1 MGNLQLVPTSLVES
15 VRLLIFKSTDGKT
28 DPETNLKN
36 GVNAAKYTLK
46 RRLALAE
53 GGMQHG
59 GLHREPDDL
68 PVYRVLFE
76 NEEARDWGSRGRYF
90 PLTADCRSCHAG
102 AGQAGVQM
110 IGSLVNTA
118 SVDSGAALG
127 VSHTLSAGAASP
139 HPARTV
145 KWKTSEETYRRL
157 VEFLEK

>member
-1 MGNLQLVPTSLVES
+1 M
-15 VRLLIFKSTDGKT
+15 
-28 DPETNLKN
+28 KN

-53 GGMQHG
+53 GGMLHG

-76 NEEARDWGSRGRYF
+76 NEAAPDWGSRGRYF
-90 PLTADCRSCHAG
+90 QLTADCRSCHSG
-102 AGQAGVQM
+102 SGQTGVQM
-110 IGSLVNTA
+110 IGSVVNTA
-118 SVDSGAALG
+118 SIDSGAALG
-127 VSHTLSAGAASP
+127 VSHTLAPGAPSP

-145 KWKTSEETYRRL
+145 KWKTAEESYRRL